1 MKNAPICYTWFYKY
15 PISKIFG
22 LPFNR
27 AFYKLV
33 SCHCCNKFP
42 QTLCLKNIYSLTV
55 LVVRSSTS
63 VLLGQQNHIPLGGSR
78 LRIGYL
84 PLPASGSYQHS
95 WDLGYS
101 TPGTFAVDTL
111 SPPLLCEFSLC
122 LPVIRALIIILGSL
136 R

>member
-1 MKNAPICYTWFYKY
+1 MKNAPIHYNWFYEY

-33 SCHCCNKFP
+33 SCGCCNKFP

-63 VLLGQQNHIPLGGSR
+63 FLLGQQSHTPLGGSR

-84 PLPASGSYQHS
+84 PLPTFGGYQHS
-95 WDLGYS
+95 LELGYS
-101 TPGTFAVDTL
+101 TPGTSAVDTFSSL
-111 SPPLLCEFSLC
+111 LLCEFSLC
-122 LPVIRALIIILGSL
+122 LPVIRAFMITLGSL

>member
-1 MKNAPICYTWFYKY
+1 MKNAPFHYTWFYKY

-33 SCHCCNKFP
+33 SCLCCNKFP
-42 QTLCLKNIYSLTV
+42 QTLSLKNIYSLTV
-55 LVVRSSTS
+55 LVVRTSTS
-63 VLLGQQNHIPLGGSR
+63 VLLDQQNHTPLEGPR

-84 PLPASGSYQHS
+84 PLPAFGGYQHS
-95 WDLGYS
+95 LDIGYS
-101 TPGTFAVDTL
+101 TPGTFTVETL

-122 LPVIRALIIILGSL
+122 LPVIRALMITLGSL